1 MLMSSSLRP
10 AAVLLAVGLSGCPEP
25 VVQNPGDP
33 DGIAEG
39 ANTVGVMGAAPPTAP
54 AASGPGPADQG
65 PGGAVPDADLDPVHA
80 QEDLADGAVL
90 KGTLG
95 CDDCTGKLLVRVLPP
110 PPDQAEGD
118 DEGIVLIT
126 QKIFDEPG
134 SFEIRVPKDRKAVV
148 LQVVEDTDGS
158 GKPSTG
164 ERMGLIT
171 DGPITV
177 APVVENIQLTV
188 GVFPQMAALPDGGG
202 ADGGPPAGSGL
213 GEAPAAGAPGS
224 ENNDGEILSGQP
236 PATGAVTGDVPPP
249 AMDAPQPVEAAAEAP
264 LDATGGGEEPQPE
277 PPPPTEGGE

>member
-1 MLMSSSLRP
+1 MLMSCSLRS
-10 AAVLLAVGLSGCPEP
+10 AAILLAVGVGGCPEP
-25 VVQNPGDP
+25 VVENAADP

-54 AASGPGPADQG
+54 APSGPGPAEQG
-65 PGGAVPDADLDPVHA
+65 AGGAVPDADLDPVHA
-80 QEDLADGAVL
+80 QEDLAEGAVL
-90 KGTLG
+90 RGTLG
-95 CDDCTGKLLVRVLPP
+95 CDDCTGQLLVRVLPP
-110 PPDQAEGD
+110 PPDQAGGD

-126 QKIFDEPG
+126 QKVFEGPG
-134 SFEIRVPKDRKAVV
+134 SFEIRVPKDREAVV

-188 GVFPQMAALPDGGG
+188 GVFPQMAALPDAGG
-202 ADGGPPAGSGL
+202 AEGGPPAGSGL

-236 PATGAVTGDVPPP
+236 PATGAMTGDVPPP
-249 AMDAPQPVEAAAEAP
+249 AMDAPQAVGGPAEAP
-264 LDATGGGEEPQPE
+264 PEGGAGGADAPEEAAPS
-277 PPPPTEGGE
+277 TEGGE

>member
-1 MLMSSSLRP
+1 
-10 AAVLLAVGLSGCPEP
+10 
-25 VVQNPGDP
+25 
-33 DGIAEG
+33 
-39 ANTVGVMGAAPPTAP
+39 
-54 AASGPGPADQG
+54 
-65 PGGAVPDADLDPVHA
+65 VPDADLDPLFA
-80 QEDLADGAVL
+80 QEDLSDGAVL

-95 CDDCTGKLLVRVLPP
+95 CDDCGGKLLVRVLPP
-110 PPDQAEGD
+110 PPDQAGGE

-171 DGPITV
+171 DGPIAV
-177 APVVENIQLTV
+177 KPVVENIQLTV
-188 GVFPQMAALPDGGG
+188 GVFPQMAAMPEG
-202 ADGGPPAGSGL
+202 AAAEGGPPAGSGL

-249 AMDAPQPVEAAAEAP
+249 AMDAPKPVGGATDAPAPAEGAGEAP
-264 LDATGGGEEPQPE
+264 SDEAPQPDGGE
-277 PPPPTEGGE
+277 

>member
-1 MLMSSSLRP
+1 MLMSPMLRSS
-10 AAVLLAVGLSGCPEP
+10 AILLLVGLAGCPEP

-54 AASGPGPADQG
+54 ASSGPGPAEQG
-65 PGGAVPDADLDPVHA
+65 AGGAVPDADLDPVHA
-80 QEDLADGAVL
+80 QEDLADGALL

-110 PPDQAEGD
+110 PPDQAGGD

-126 QKIFDEPG
+126 QKMFDAPG
-134 SFEIRVPKDRKAVV
+134 SFEIRVPKDREAVV

-171 DGPITV
+171 DGPIAV

-202 ADGGPPAGSGL
+202 ADGGPPPGSGL

-224 ENNDGEILSGQP
+224 EDNDGEILSGQP

-249 AMDAPQPVEAAAEAP
+249 AMDAPQPVEGGAPPAEA
-264 LDATGGGEEPQPE
+264 AGGASDTPSEAA
-277 PPPPTEGGE
+277 PPTEGGE